1 MSNNKKV
8 LSGMEEIVTEL
19 SRQAI
24 AHEMHA
30 RIFISQGFS
39 KLGQKYLEHAKEERE
54 YVGKFIDRLL
64 DLEYKI
70 KNEAKKES
78 PIYYD
83 VVEFLKYDLQ
93 VSIDGLN
100 WLKSI
105 VEESKSDYKTFDILK
120 DYYLDEEEDKNWIQQ
135 QLDIIEKIG
144 LQNWLCSQM

>member
-1 MSNNKKV
+1 MSSNKKV
-8 LSGMEEIVTEL
+8 LSDMQEIITEL
-19 SRQAI
+19 SQQAI

-39 KLGQKYLEHAKEERE
+39 KLGEKYLKHAKEERE

-70 KNEAKKES
+70 KNEVKKES
-78 PIYYD
+78 LIYYD
-83 VVEFLKYDLQ
+83 IVEFLKYDLQ

-105 VEESKSDYKTFDILK
+105 VDESVNDYKTFDLLK
-120 DYYLDEEEDKNWIQQ
+120 DYYQDEEEDKNWIQQ
-135 QLDIIEKIG
+135 QLELIEKIG
-144 LQNWLCSQM
+144 LQNWLCTQV

>member
-8 LSGMEEIVTEL
+8 LSGMEEIVTGL
-19 SRQAI
+19 SQQAI

-30 RIFISQGFS
+30 RLFISQGFS